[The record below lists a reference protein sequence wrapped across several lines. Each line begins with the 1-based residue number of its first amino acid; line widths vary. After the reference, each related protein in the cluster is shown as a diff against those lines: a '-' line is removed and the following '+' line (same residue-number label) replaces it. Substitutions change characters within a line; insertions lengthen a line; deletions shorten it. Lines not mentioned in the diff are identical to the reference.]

1 MPSTIAQAEARL
13 NQFIENGQTEQAV
26 KLLCQMVDICARRQ
40 DFEKAENYRDQ
51 LYEVDS
57 MALSAIVR
65 MNEII
70 EAEKGKA
77 LTPGRRRLWAR
88 FFEDLPPD
96 EANAFFFA
104 LKEITIQPDQTILKQ
119 GNTNDRLYLVEKGRL
134 TVVHEREDK
143 QQLIQTIGAGDV
155 IGEDTFFSINVC
167 TASVTSLS
175 EVKLSYME
183 KERLEG
189 IMIQHPQIE
198 TRLKKICGT
207 GRKIYSWIRKKGMD
221 RRAFKRIN
229 LNTRLWFQVLDAG
242 PGRPMTNFVSGEL
255 WDISKCGLSF
265 YFGSKNRQAVQRLIG
280 RSVGVRFKLMVDGK
294 GKEAAL
300 TGIVQGVQAHP
311 LDEYS
316 VHVKLRKQ
324 FSEAAMRTIH
334 SAAQMH
340 DRH

>member
-1 MPSTIAQAEARL
+1 MPTTIAQAESRL
-13 NQFIENGQTEQAV
+13 NQLIEKGQTEQAV
-26 KLLCQMVDICARRQ
+26 ELLCKMVDICARHQ
-40 DFEKAENYRDQ
+40 EFEKAENYRDQ

-57 MALSAIVR
+57 MALPAIVR

-70 EAEKGKA
+70 EAEKSKA

-88 FFEDLPPD
+88 FFEELPKE

-104 LKEITIQPDQTILKQ
+104 LKEIKIQSDQTLLKQ
-119 GNTNDRLYLVEKGRL
+119 GKTNDRLYLIEKGRF

-167 TASVTSLS
+167 TASVISLS
-175 EVKLSYME
+175 EAKLNYME

-189 IMIQHPQIE
+189 ILIQYPQIE
-198 TRLKKICGT
+198 ERLKKVCGT
-207 GRKIYSWIRKKGMD
+207 GRKIYNWIRKKGMD
-221 RRAFKRIN
+221 RRAYKRIN

-242 PGRPMTNFVSGEL
+242 QGKAMTNSVSGEL

-280 RSVGVRFKLMVDGK
+280 RSVGVRFKLTVDGK
-294 GKEAAL
+294 RKEAAL

-324 FSEAAMRTIH
+324 FSEAAMHTIH
-334 SAAQMH
+334 GAANME
-340 DRH
+340 